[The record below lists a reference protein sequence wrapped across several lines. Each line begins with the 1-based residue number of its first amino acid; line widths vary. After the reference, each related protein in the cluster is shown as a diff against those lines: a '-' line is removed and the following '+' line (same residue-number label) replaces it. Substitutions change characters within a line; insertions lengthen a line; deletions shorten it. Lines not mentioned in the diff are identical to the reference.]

1 MMDRTVGSS
10 FRKVFLCEFLRRRRI
25 MYADIGIMLILIG
38 VAFAGID
45 CITAHDV
52 TAFET
57 KQLCL
62 GKITFEVSR

>member
-1 MMDRTVGSS
+1 
-10 FRKVFLCEFLRRRRI
+10 